1 MIQLYKMAFRELGRN
16 RRRSFF
22 SALALAIGLALL
34 MLMAG
39 VIAGE
44 LRDSMDTSI
53 RLQSGH
59 LQVRAKTYDENKTS
73 LAWEDLVENP
83 DQEAAKIASL
93 APVQVAT
100 PRLYASG
107 IVATGD
113 NSLGVRVVGIDPP
126 SLANAPFQDGILSGE
141 FLTAEDNQGILVG
154 KPLADKLGLNTGD
167 KVNLLVNTSNG
178 NVDEQPFFIRGIY
191 TTHTPGFDQSTVFMP
206 LIKAQAIT
214 QTQNHA
220 TLVFILLKDRDQTA
234 AVAQALTSSQY
245 QVVTWEQTNSLLL
258 QFNQFSRVYM
268 GLLYLIILGITAT
281 VIINTLIMS
290 VFERT
295 REIGILA
302 AIGMRSS
309 SIMGMFFAESSLLA
323 TGGILMGLAVGGILV
338 AIFSKYG
345 FYIGNYGVTGF
356 TLGERIYA
364 YFVPADAISL
374 TLAAYII
381 TLLAAL
387 YPAILAARMEPVE
400 ALRGGK
406 K

>member
-1 MIQLYKMAFRELGRN
+1 MIQLYKMAFRELGRD
-16 RRRSFF
+16 RRRAFF
-22 SALALAIGLALL
+22 SALALAIGVALL
-34 MLMAG
+34 LLMAS

-59 LQVRAKTYDENKTS
+59 LQVRAKTYDENKSS
-73 LAWEDLVENP
+73 LAWQDLVENP
-83 DQEAAKIASL
+83 DQMAAQIASL

-107 IVATGD
+107 IVVAGD
-113 NSLGVRVVGIDPP
+113 NSLGARVIGVDPASP
-126 SLANAPFQDGILSGE
+126 ANAPFINGMISGA
-141 FLTAEDNQGILVG
+141 FLKADDNQGIVIG
-154 KPLADKLGLNTGD
+154 QPLADKLGLNSGD
-167 KVNLLVNTSNG
+167 KVNLLINTSNG
-178 NVDEQPFFIRGIY
+178 DVDQQDFFVRGIY
-191 TTHTPGFDQSTVFMP
+191 TTHTPGFDQSTIFMP
-206 LIKAQAIT
+206 LVKAQAIT

-220 TLVFILLKDRDQTA
+220 TLIFILLKDREQTA
-234 AVAQALTSSQY
+234 AVAKALTTSQY
-245 QVVTWEQTNSLLL
+245 QVITWEQANSLLV
-258 QFNQFSRVYM
+258 QFNQFSNFYM
-268 GLLYLIILGITAT
+268 GMLYLIILGITAT

-323 TGGILMGLAVGGILV
+323 VGGIAMGLALGGILV
-338 AIFSKYG
+338 GLCAKYG
-345 FYIGNYGVTGF
+345 FPIGNVGVTGF
-356 TLGERIYA
+356 TLGDRIYA
-364 YFVPADAISL
+364 YFVPGDAINL
-374 TLAAYII
+374 TIAAFII

-387 YPAILAARMEPVE
+387 YPAIMAARMEPVE

>member
-1 MIQLYKMAFRELGRN
+1 MIQTYKMAFRELGRN
-16 RRRSFF
+16 RRRAFF
-22 SALALAIGLALL
+22 SALALAIGVALL
-34 MLMAG
+34 LLMAS

-73 LAWEDLVENP
+73 LAWEDLVEKP
-83 DQEAAKIASL
+83 DQIAAQIAAQ
-93 APVQVAT
+93 APVAVAT

-107 IVATGD
+107 IVSTGD
-113 NSLGVRVVGIDPP
+113 NSLGVRIIGIDPP
-126 SLANAPFQDGILSGE
+126 SPANAPFANGLIAGK
-141 FLTAEDNQGILVG
+141 FLTADDSAGIVIG
-154 KPLADKLGLNTGD
+154 QPLADKLGLNIGD
-167 KVNLLVNTSNG
+167 KVNLLANTANG
-178 NVDEQPFFIRGIY
+178 NVDQQDFIVRGIY
-191 TTHTPGFDQSTVFMP
+191 STHTPGFDQSSVLMP
-206 LIKAQAIT
+206 LAKAQAIT

-220 TLVFILLKDRDQTA
+220 TLIFVLLKDRSQTA
-234 AVAQALTSSQY
+234 AVAQSLSTTQY
-245 QVVTWEQTNSLLL
+245 QVITWEQANSLLL
-258 QFNQFSRVYM
+258 QFNQFSNFYM
-268 GLLYLIILGITAT
+268 GMLYLIILGITAT
-281 VIINTLIMS
+281 VIINTLVMS

-323 TGGILMGLAVGGILV
+323 VGGIAMGLALGGLSV
-338 AIFSKYG
+338 SLCAKYG
-345 FYIGNYGVTGF
+345 FPIGNIGVTGF
-356 TLGERIYA
+356 TLGDRIYA
-364 YFVPADAISL
+364 YFEPSQAINL
-374 TLAAYII
+374 TIAAFII

-387 YPAILAARMEPVE
+387 YPAILAARMEPVD

>member
-16 RRRSFF
+16 RRRAFF
-22 SALALAIGLALL
+22 SALALAIGVALL
-34 MLMAG
+34 LLMAS

-44 LRDSMDTSI
+44 LRQSMDTSI

-59 LQVRAKTYDENKTS
+59 LQVRAKTYDENKSS

-83 DQEAAKIASL
+83 DQVAAQVASL
-93 APVQVAT
+93 APVAVAT

-113 NSLGVRVVGIDPP
+113 NSLGVRIIGIDPP
-126 SLANAPFQDGILSGE
+126 SPANAPFTDGMISGA
-141 FLTAEDNQGILVG
+141 FLTAGDSSGIVIG
-154 KPLADKLGLNTGD
+154 QTLADKLGLNPGD

-178 NVDEQPFFIRGIY
+178 TVDQQDFVIRGIY
-191 TTHTPGFDQSTVFMP
+191 TTHTPGFDQSSVLMP
-206 LIKAQAIT
+206 LVKAQAIT

-220 TLVFILLKDRDQTA
+220 TLIFILLKDRAQTN
-234 AVAQALTSSQY
+234 AVAQALSTTQY
-245 QVVTWEQTNSLLL
+245 QVVTWEQANTMLV
-258 QFNQFSRVYM
+258 QFNQFSDFYM
-268 GLLYLIILGITAT
+268 GILYLIILGITAT

-323 TGGILMGLAVGGILV
+323 VGGIAMGLALGGALV
-338 AIFSKYG
+338 SYFTKYG
-345 FYIGNYGVTGF
+345 FHIGNFGVTGIA
-356 TLGERIYA
+356 LGDTIYA
-364 YFVPADAISL
+364 YFEPGQAINL
-374 TLAAYII
+374 TIAAFII

-387 YPAILAARMEPVE
+387 YPAIMAARMEPVE